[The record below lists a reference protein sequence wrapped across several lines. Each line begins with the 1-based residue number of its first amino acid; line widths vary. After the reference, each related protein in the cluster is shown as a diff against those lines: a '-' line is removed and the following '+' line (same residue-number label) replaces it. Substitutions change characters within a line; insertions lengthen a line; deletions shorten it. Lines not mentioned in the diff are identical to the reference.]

1 MMKDFWLKISC
12 FFTGFNYEIVKNSSV
27 AAAKTVKKNMSAL
40 ILISMLW
47 AFIGFNFTARYL
59 HGSILT
65 SAIVALIMVIVVI
78 QIERQILMS
87 VHVNKLGLGMRALI
101 GVIMAIIGSFIVDQI
116 IFKDDVEQYRM
127 ATVQDRINNILPIK
141 TMELKSQINQIAKAI
156 EEKEAERNAL
166 LEELGRKP
174 TITTPTSV
182 GKYEKDS
189 TGKMVMVRQEV
200 TYQSVPNP
208 KANIVTKIDEQL
220 AMLRNELTKKEDMLL
235 NIRADM
241 ENEIK
246 GKTGFLDEVGSLFK
260 IVISSPLSIF
270 IWALFFSF
278 FLFLE
283 LFILINK
290 ISDNETDYETVLVHQ
305 METRKRKIKEIEKN

>member
-1 MMKDFWLKISC
+1 MADLWLKISC
-12 FFTGFNYEIVKNSSV
+12 FFTGYNYQIVKNSSEL
-27 AAAKTVKKNMSAL
+27 ASKTVKKNMSAL

-59 HGSILT
+59 HGSIIAST
-65 SAIVALIMVIVVI
+65 IVALIMITVVI

-87 VHVNKLGLGMRALI
+87 VHSNNGGLIIRALI

-127 ATVQDRINNILPIK
+127 AAVQDRINNILPIK
-141 TMELKSQINQIAKAI
+141 TMELKGQIVQIAKAI
-156 EEKEAERNAL
+156 DEKESERNAL

-220 AMLRNELTKKEDMLL
+220 AMLRNELTKKEDLLL
-235 NIRADM
+235 NIRADI
-241 ENEIK
+241 EKEVK
-246 GKTGFLDEVGSLFK
+246 DKTGFLDEVGSLYK
-260 IVISSPLSIF
+260 IVVSSGLSTF
-270 IWALFFSF
+270 IWLLFFSF
-278 FLFLE
+278 FLFWE
-283 LFILINK
+283 LFILFNK
-290 ISDNETDYETVLVHQ
+290 INDKETDYEIVLLHQ

>member
-1 MMKDFWLKISC
+1 
-12 FFTGFNYEIVKNSSV
+12 
-27 AAAKTVKKNMSAL
+27 
-40 ILISMLW
+40 MLW

-59 HGSILT
+59 HGSIIAST
-65 SAIVALIMVIVVI
+65 IVALIMIIVVI

-87 VHVNKLGLGMRALI
+87 LHSNKGGLIIRALI

-127 ATVQDRINNILPIK
+127 AAVQDRINNILPIK
-141 TMELKSQINQIAKAI
+141 TMELKGQIVQIAKAI
-156 EEKEAERNAL
+156 DEKESERNAL

-220 AMLRNELTKKEDMLL
+220 AMLRNELTKKEDLLL
-235 NIRADM
+235 NIRADI
-241 ENEIK
+241 EKEVKN
-246 GKTGFLDEVGSLFK
+246 KTGFLDEVGSLYK
-260 IVISSPLSIF
+260 IVVSSGLSTF
-270 IWALFFSF
+270 IWLLF
-278 FLFLE
+278 FLFFLFWE
-283 LFILINK
+283 LFILFNK
-290 ISDNETDYETVLVHQ
+290 INDKETDYEIVLLHQ

>member
-1 MMKDFWLKISC
+1 MADLWLKISC
-12 FFTGFNYEIVKNSSV
+12 FFTGYNYQIVKNSSEL
-27 AAAKTVKKNMSAL
+27 ASKMVKKNMSAL

-59 HGSILT
+59 HGSIIAST
-65 SAIVALIMVIVVI
+65 IVALIMIIVVI

-87 VHVNKLGLGMRALI
+87 LHSNKGGLIIRALI

-127 ATVQDRINNILPIK
+127 AAVQDRINNILPIK
-141 TMELKSQINQIAKAI
+141 TMELKGQIVQIAKAI
-156 EEKEAERNAL
+156 DEKESERNAL

-220 AMLRNELTKKEDMLL
+220 AMLRNELTKKEDLLL
-235 NIRADM
+235 NIRADI
-241 ENEIK
+241 EKEVKN
-246 GKTGFLDEVGSLFK
+246 KTGFLDEVGSLYK
-260 IVISSPLSIF
+260 IVVSSGLSTF
-270 IWALFFSF
+270 IWLLF
-278 FLFLE
+278 FLFFLFWE
-283 LFILINK
+283 LFILFNK
-290 ISDNETDYETVLVHQ
+290 INDKETDYEIVLLHQ

>member
-1 MMKDFWLKISC
+1 MTDMWLKISC
-12 FFTGFNYEIVKNSSV
+12 FFTGYNYQIVKNSSEL
-27 AAAKTVKKNMSAL
+27 AAKTVKKNMSAL

-59 HGSILT
+59 HGSIIT
-65 SAIVALIMVIVVI
+65 STIVALIMVTVVI

-87 VHVNKLGLGMRALI
+87 VHSNNWGLLIRALI

-127 ATVQDRINNILPIK
+127 AAVQDRINNILPIK
-141 TMELKSQINQIAKAI
+141 TMELKGQIVQIAKAI
-156 EEKEAERNAL
+156 DEKESERNAL

-220 AMLRNELTKKEDMLL
+220 AMLRNELAKKEDLLL
-235 NIRADM
+235 NIRADI
-241 ENEIK
+241 EKEVK
-246 GKTGFLDEVGSLFK
+246 DKTGFLDEVGSLYK
-260 IVISSPLSIF
+260 IVVSSRLSTF
-270 IWALFFSF
+270 IWLLF
-278 FLFLE
+278 FLFFLFWE
-283 LFILINK
+283 LFILFNK
-290 ISDNETDYETVLVHQ
+290 INDKETDYEIVLLHQ
-305 METRKRKIKEIEKN
+305 METRKMKIKEIEKN